1 MPLNTVT
8 FTSSTT
14 WTVPNGV
21 YLINELFLV
30 GGGGGGGYNCGGG
43 GGGGGLT
50 FSSNLQVSPSTGV
63 AVTIGPGGG
72 GATTYTT
79 GASGGGS
86 AFGPITAAGGAG
98 GGSYNFTSYI
108 SGNDSQG
115 GNSGSN
121 SVFASAFTGGFGLW
135 RGIQSPGDGGFR
147 VTAGGGAGNSQNGSS
162 SGDYPGTGGNGYLL
176 PWNSTYYG
184 GGGGGGAYR
193 YTTIGNIGIAT
204 APGGLG
210 GGGSGGSST
219 SANGQTASANT
230 GGGGG
235 GGGNGSGVGNGGT
248 GGSGIVII
256 RYWDPTYKIT
266 ATPGE
271 AETNSITLTLRT
283 TGVTNGAVVPFTVS
297 GVGVSAADFT
307 PASTSGNFT
316 VSSSDGGFNGVA
328 TTTITLASDSATE
341 GNEEV
346 TVSLVNG
353 LATCSFLIGDFS
365 RAAPASITDTTI
377 QIQNYNNIRD
387 KIVAVLGSGSSN
399 SGYGQS
405 IYSSAVSLGQK
416 IGISEWNRLKF
427 DIINAWTHIYGTT
440 PGLVTILENDI
451 IRAGVSAY
459 PFVQYDSYAN
469 AITAARGKRPAVGQ
483 FITVSKGS
491 QRRVGSFVNQ
501 LNCIISVSF
510 GSAAAA
516 RYFFNSGGEIRIQ
529 SIFAGSSGT
538 SQNNSW
544 QSVLST
550 AGQQAFGGFIPVQGT
565 GTLDGK
571 NFYRCTTTFREWYR
585 AQSTNS
591 YAANN
596 YILSARTP
604 AVANNSGGTASTL
617 ELYVQLFDDHTGISA
632 GPDAVDGILDVFV
645 ETLEATGTMQPS
657 GAGLGNFTVASPSI
671 SFGTITGS

>member
-1 MPLNTVT
+1 MALNTVT

-21 YLINELFLV
+21 YLINDLFLV
-30 GGGGGGGYNCGGG
+30 GGGGAGGSNSNSGGG
-43 GGGGGLT
+43 GGGGQVLLT
-50 FSSNLQVSPSTGV
+50 TNYSTTPGSTISITVGAGGV
-63 AVTIGPGGG
+63 ASSGTSGGSTIFGALTAGGG
-72 GATTYTT
+72 TVGQNVSGPAANG
-79 GASGGGS
+79 GASGS
-86 AFGPITAAGGAG
+86 VAGGTG
-98 GGSYNFTSYI
+98 FY
-108 SGNDSQG
+108 SG
-115 GNSGSN
+115 
-121 SVFASAFTGGFGLW
+121 V
-135 RGIQSPGDGGFR
+135 QSPGDGVARYQGGG
-147 VTAGGGAGNSQNGSS
+147 GGGAGPVSGTLSS
-162 SGDYPGTGGNGYLL
+162 PGQPGRSAGDYPGAGGNGYLL
-176 PWNSTYYG
+176 PWNSTYYA

-193 YTTIGNIGIAT
+193 TTTIGGIGIAP
-204 APGGLG
+204 ALGGLG
-210 GGGSGGSST
+210 GGGAGRDGSGTGV
-219 SANGQTASANT
+219 AGVPNT

-235 GGGNGSGVGNGGT
+235 GGDWTFLGGN

-266 ATPGE
+266 PTPGE
-271 AETNSITLTLRT
+271 AETNSITLTLKT
-283 TGVTNGAVVPFTVS
+283 TGVTNGSVVPFTLS

-341 GNEEV
+341 GNEEI

-353 LATCSFLIGDFS
+353 FATCSFLIGDFS
-365 RAAPASITDTTI
+365 RAAPANIPSTTI
-377 QIQNYNNIRD
+377 QIQNYNAIRD
-387 KIVAVLGSGSSN
+387 KVVAVLGAGSSN
-399 SGYGQS
+399 SGYGQTV
-405 IYSSAVSLGQK
+405 YSSAVVVGQR
-416 IGISEWNRLKF
+416 IGVTEWNRLKF

-451 IRAGVSAY
+451 IKAGVSAY
-459 PFVQYDSYAN
+459 PYVQYDSYAN
-469 AITAARGKRPAVGQ
+469 AIAAARGKRPAVGQ
-483 FITVSKGS
+483 YITVNKGS
-491 QRRVGSFVNQ
+491 QRRIGSFVNQ

-510 GSAAAA
+510 ASAAAA

-529 SIFAGSSGT
+529 STFAGSSGT

-544 QSVLST
+544 QSVLNT

-565 GTLDGK
+565 GTSDGK
-571 NFYRCTTTFREWYR
+571 NFYRCTTTFQEWYR

-604 AVANNSGGTASTL
+604 AVANNSGGTATTL

-632 GPDAVDGILDVFV
+632 GPDAVDGILDIFV
-645 ETLEATGTMQPS
+645 ETLEATGTLQP
-657 GAGLGNFTVASPSI
+657 AGLGNFTVASPSI
-671 SFGTITGS
+671 SIGTITGS

>member
-30 GGGGGGGYNCGGG
+30 GGGGGGGSRLLFGGTNQGGG
-43 GGGGGLT
+43 GGGGGQILLT
-50 FSSNLQVSPSTGV
+50 TNYSTTPGSGITVTVGASGASLSNGPVAGGTTVFGSLSAGGGSIGTAAGVSNADGGASGSV
-63 AVTIGPGGG
+63 AGGSGFYSGFQSPGDSNNRYQGGGG
-72 GATTYTT
+72 GAA
-79 GASGGGS
+79 GL
-86 AFGPITAAGGAG
+86 AAG
-98 GGSYNFTSYI
+98 SLS
-108 SGNDSQG
+108 
-115 GNSGSN
+115 
-121 SVFASAFTGGFGLW
+121 
-135 RGIQSPGDGGFR
+135 SPGQPGR
-147 VTAGGGAGNSQNGSS
+147 NAGDFPGA
-162 SGDYPGTGGNGYLL
+162 GGNGYLL

-184 GGGGGGAYR
+184 GGGGGGAGVA
-193 YTTIGNIGIAT
+193 TTIGGIGIGGGL
-204 APGGLG
+204 GGLG
-210 GGGSGGSST
+210 GGGNGSAT
-219 SANGQTASANT
+219 SAGGGGGTNT

-235 GGGNGSGVGNGGT
+235 GGSNGGI
-248 GGSGIVII
+248 GGAGGNGIVII

-266 ATPGE
+266 PTPGE
-271 AETNSITLTLRT
+271 AETNSITLTLTT
-283 TGVTNGAVVPFTVS
+283 TGVTNGAVIPFTMS

-353 LATCSFLIGDFS
+353 LAICSFLIGDFS
-365 RAAPASITDTTI
+365 RAAPANIPATVI

-387 KIVAVLGSGSSN
+387 KVIAVLGSGSSN
-399 SGYGQS
+399 SGYGQA
-405 IYSSAVSLGQK
+405 IYSSAVLTGQK
-416 IGISEWNRLKF
+416 IGVSEWNRLKF

-440 PGLVTILENDI
+440 PGLATILENEVV
-451 IRAGVSAY
+451 RAGVSAY
-459 PFVQYDSYAN
+459 PYVQYDSYAN

-483 FITVSKGS
+483 YITVNKGS

-510 GSAAAA
+510 ASAAAA

-550 AGQQAFGGFIPVQGT
+550 AGQKAFGGFIPVQGT
-565 GTLDGK
+565 GALDGK
-571 NFYRCTTTFREWYR
+571 NFYRCTTTFQEWYR

-604 AVANNSGGTASTL
+604 AVANNSGGTATTL

-657 GAGLGNFTVASPSI
+657 GAGLGNFTVASPII
-671 SFGTITGS
+671 SFGSITGS

>member
-30 GGGGGGGYNCGGG
+30 GGGGAGGSAAMSGGG
-43 GGGGGLT
+43 GGGQILLTTNYLTTAGSSISVTVGSGGIA
-50 FSSNLQVSPSTGV
+50 SS
-63 AVTIGPGGG
+63 
-72 GATTYTT
+72 
-79 GASGGGS
+79 GASGTSTVFGTLTAGS
-86 AFGPITAAGGAG
+86 GSNGQTLGISGIAGGASG
-98 GGSYNFTSYI
+98 SVAGGSGFY
-108 SGNDSQG
+108 SG
-115 GNSGSN
+115 
-121 SVFASAFTGGFGLW
+121 V
-135 RGIQSPGDGGFR
+135 QSPGDGVDRYQGGG
-147 VTAGGGAGNSQNGSS
+147 GGGAGLVSGSLS
-162 SGDYPGTGGNGYLL
+162 SPGQVGRNAGDYPGAGGNGYLL

-184 GGGGGGAYR
+184 GGGGGGATR
-193 YTTIGNIGIAT
+193 VTTIGSIGIGSAS
-204 APGGLG
+204 GGAG
-210 GGGSGGSST
+210 GGGAGGVASNGGVSGVP
-219 SANGQTASANT
+219 NT

-235 GGGNGSGVGNGGT
+235 GSGGFGSSPGPGGNGGN
-248 GGSGIVII
+248 GIVII

-266 ATPGE
+266 PTPGE

-283 TGVTNGAVVPFTVS
+283 TGVTNGAVIPFTVS

-377 QIQNYNNIRD
+377 QIQNYNNIRN

-491 QRRVGSFVNQ
+491 QRRTGSFVNQ
-501 LNCIISVSF
+501 LNCIITVSF
-510 GSAAAA
+510 ASAAAA
-516 RYFFNSGGEIRIQ
+516 RSFFNSGGEIRIQ

-571 NFYRCTTTFREWYR
+571 NFYRCTTIFQEWYR

-604 AVANNSGGTASTL
+604 AVANNSGGTATTL

-671 SFGTITGS
+671 SIGTITGS

>member
-30 GGGGGGGYNCGGG
+30 GGGGAGGSAAMSGGG
-43 GGGGGLT
+43 GGGQILLTTNYLTTAGSSISVTVGSGGIA
-50 FSSNLQVSPSTGV
+50 SS
-63 AVTIGPGGG
+63 
-72 GATTYTT
+72 
-79 GASGGGS
+79 GASGTSTVFGTLTAGS
-86 AFGPITAAGGAG
+86 GSNGQTLGISGIAGGASG
-98 GGSYNFTSYI
+98 SVAGGSGFY
-108 SGNDSQG
+108 SG
-115 GNSGSN
+115 
-121 SVFASAFTGGFGLW
+121 V
-135 RGIQSPGDGGFR
+135 QSPGDGVDRYQGGG
-147 VTAGGGAGNSQNGSS
+147 GGGAGLVSGSLS
-162 SGDYPGTGGNGYLL
+162 SPGQVGRNAGDYPGAGGNGYLL

-184 GGGGGGAYR
+184 GGGGGGATR
-193 YTTIGNIGIAT
+193 VTTIGSIGIGSAS
-204 APGGLG
+204 GGAG
-210 GGGSGGSST
+210 GGGAGGVASNGGVSGVP
-219 SANGQTASANT
+219 NT

-235 GGGNGSGVGNGGT
+235 GSGGFGSSPGPGGNGGN
-248 GGSGIVII
+248 GIVII

-266 ATPGE
+266 PTPGE

-283 TGVTNGAVVPFTVS
+283 TGVTNGAVIPFTVS

-491 QRRVGSFVNQ
+491 QRRTGSFVNQ
-501 LNCIISVSF
+501 LNCIITVSF
-510 GSAAAA
+510 ASAAAA
-516 RYFFNSGGEIRIQ
+516 RSFFNSGGEIRIQ

-571 NFYRCTTTFREWYR
+571 NFYRCTTIFQEWYR

-604 AVANNSGGTASTL
+604 AVANNSGGTATTL

-671 SFGTITGS
+671 SIGTITGS

>member
-21 YLINELFLV
+21 YLINDLFLV
-30 GGGGGGGYNCGGG
+30 GGGG
-43 GGGGGLT
+43 
-50 FSSNLQVSPSTGV
+50 
-63 AVTIGPGGG
+63 PGMGRIDRQ
-72 GATTYTT
+72 
-79 GASGGGS
+79 
-86 AFGPITAAGGAG
+86 FGGGAG
-98 GGSYNFTSYI
+98 GGGQILLTTNYSTTPG
-108 SGNDSQG
+108 SGITVTIGAAGQPTAITPTPG
-115 GNSGSN
+115 GTTVFGSL
-121 SVFASAFTGGFGLW
+121 S
-135 RGIQSPGDGGFR
+135 
-147 VTAGGGAGNSQNGSS
+147 AGGGS
-162 SGDYPGTGGNGYLL
+162 SGATNDTNGAGGASGSVAGGSGFFSGNLAGTTDDLRRFQGGGGGAAGPAAGSLSSAGQAGRAAGDFPGAGGNGYLL

-184 GGGGGGAYR
+184 GGGGGGASFD
-193 YTTIGNIGIAT
+193 TTLGGIGIGGGI
-204 APGGLG
+204 GGLG
-210 GGGSGGSST
+210 GGGNGSAT
-219 SANGQTASANT
+219 GTGANGAANT

-235 GGGNGSGVGNGGT
+235 SGKGLGGNGGT
-248 GGSGIVII
+248 GIVII

-266 ATPGE
+266 PTPGE

-283 TGVTNGAVVPFTVS
+283 TGVTNGAVIPFTVS

-353 LATCSFLIGDFS
+353 FATCSFLIGDFS
-365 RAAPASITDTTI
+365 RAAPASIPDTTI

-405 IYSSAVSLGQK
+405 IYSSAVSLGQR

-451 IRAGVSAY
+451 IKAGVSAY

-483 FITVSKGS
+483 YITVSKGS
-491 QRRVGSFVNQ
+491 QRRIGSFVNQ

-571 NFYRCTTTFREWYR
+571 NFYRCTTTFQEWYR

-604 AVANNSGGTASTL
+604 AVANNSGGTATTL

-632 GPDAVDGILDVFV
+632 GPDAVDGILDIFV

-671 SFGTITGS
+671 SIGSITGS

>member
-1 MPLNTVT
+1 MALNTVT

-21 YLINELFLV
+21 YLINDLFLV
-30 GGGGGGGYNCGGG
+30 GGGGAGGSKTGSQISGAGGG
-43 GGGGGLT
+43 GGQVLLT
-50 FSSNLQVSPSTGV
+50 TNYSTTPGS
-63 AVTIGPGGG
+63 TISITVG
-72 GATTYTT
+72 
-79 GASGGGS
+79 SGGDAGS
-86 AFGPITAAGGAG
+86 ATSGGSTIFGALTAG
-98 GGSYNFTSYI
+98 GGSVGGTVTGP
-108 SGNDSQG
+108 GNGATG
-115 GNSGSN
+115 GASGS
-121 SVFASAFTGGFGLW
+121 VAGGSGYYS
-135 RGIQSPGDGGFR
+135 GVQSPGDGVSRYQSGG
-147 VTAGGGAGNSQNGSS
+147 GGGAGPAAGSLS
-162 SGDYPGTGGNGYLL
+162 SPGQPGRNAGDFPGAGGNGYLL
-176 PWNSTYYG
+176 SWNSTYYA
-184 GGGGGGAYR
+184 GGGGGGAFDNV
-193 YTTIGNIGIAT
+193 TIGNIGIGNAT
-204 APGGLG
+204 GGLG
-210 GGGSGGSST
+210 GGGT
-219 SANGQTASANT
+219 GQSDYAASAAQAGAPNT

-235 GGGNGSGVGNGGT
+235 GGAGSTLGGN

-266 ATPGE
+266 PTPGE
-271 AETNSITLTLRT
+271 AETNSITLTLTT
-283 TGVTNGAVVPFTVS
+283 TGVTNGSVVPFTMS

-353 LATCSFLIGDFS
+353 FATCSFLIGDFS
-365 RAAPASITDTTI
+365 RAAPANILSTTI
-377 QIQNYNNIRD
+377 QIQNYNSIRD
-387 KIVAVLGSGSSN
+387 KVVAVLGSGSSN

-405 IYSSAVSLGQK
+405 LYSSAVSVGQK
-416 IGISEWNRLKF
+416 IGVSEWNRLKF

-451 IRAGVSAY
+451 IKAGVSAY
-459 PFVQYDSYAN
+459 PYVQYDSYAN

-483 FITVSKGS
+483 YITVNKGS
-491 QRRVGSFVNQ
+491 QRRTGSFVSQ

-510 GSAAAA
+510 SSAAAA

-571 NFYRCTTTFREWYR
+571 NFYRCTTVFQEWYR

-604 AVANNSGGTASTL
+604 AVANNSGGTATTL

-632 GPDAVDGILDVFV
+632 GPDAVDGILDIFV

-671 SFGTITGS
+671 SIGSITGS

>member
-1 MPLNTVT
+1 
-8 FTSSTT
+8 
-14 WTVPNGV
+14 
-21 YLINELFLV
+21 
-30 GGGGGGGYNCGGG
+30 
-43 GGGGGLT
+43 
-50 FSSNLQVSPSTGV
+50 
-63 AVTIGPGGG
+63 
-72 GATTYTT
+72 
-79 GASGGGS
+79 
-86 AFGPITAAGGAG
+86 
-98 GGSYNFTSYI
+98 
-108 SGNDSQG
+108 
-115 GNSGSN
+115 
-121 SVFASAFTGGFGLW
+121 
-135 RGIQSPGDGGFR
+135 
-147 VTAGGGAGNSQNGSS
+147 
-162 SGDYPGTGGNGYLL
+162 
-176 PWNSTYYG
+176 
-184 GGGGGGAYR
+184 
-193 YTTIGNIGIAT
+193 
-204 APGGLG
+204 
-210 GGGSGGSST
+210 
-219 SANGQTASANT
+219 
-230 GGGGG
+230 
-235 GGGNGSGVGNGGT
+235 
-248 GGSGIVII
+248 VI
-256 RYWDPTYKIT
+256 
-266 ATPGE
+266 
-271 AETNSITLTLRT
+271 
-283 TGVTNGAVVPFTVS
+283 PFTVS

-483 FITVSKGS
+483 YITVNKGS
-491 QRRVGSFVNQ
+491 QRRTGSFVNQ
-501 LNCIISVSF
+501 LNCIITVSF
-510 GSAAAA
+510 ASAAAA

-571 NFYRCTTTFREWYR
+571 NFYRCTTIFQEWYR

-671 SFGTITGS
+671 SIGSITGS